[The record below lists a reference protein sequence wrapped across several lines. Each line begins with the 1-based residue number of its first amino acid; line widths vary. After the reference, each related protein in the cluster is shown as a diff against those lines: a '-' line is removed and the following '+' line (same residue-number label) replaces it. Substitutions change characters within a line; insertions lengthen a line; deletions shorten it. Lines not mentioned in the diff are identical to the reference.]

1 VGIDA
6 RALGQGEDTGIARY
20 THALIAALREG
31 HGVSTVLYRQD
42 FPRVLGPQLAVGIR
56 MRLGGVAVMHGPA
69 NALPLARYGLPG
81 VVTVHDLAIYEHPE
95 WFPRGQWF
103 ATRLV
108 VPHSIRSANLVIC
121 PSQATAGA
129 VARLM
134 GVGSERCRV
143 IPHGVEPDF
152 ALPVAAEICAQTRA
166 RYALPESYILQV
178 GTVQPRKNYL
188 ATLRALA
195 RIPAAERVP
204 LLIAGGLGW
213 DYEPVIR
220 AVERLGLRSWVRLL
234 GYVGFRE
241 LPPLYQLAR
250 AVAFP
255 SYDEGFGLP
264 ILEAFAAGVP
274 VAASNA
280 GAIPEVAGDAALLCG
295 PDDEAALAQ
304 NLLRLIS
311 DEPFRQL
318 QIAAGRV
325 RAARYTWSA
334 CAAAHAQAY
343 REAAAA

>member
-1 VGIDA
+1 MGIDA
-6 RALGQGEDTGIARY
+6 RALGQGDDTGIARY
-20 THALIAALREG
+20 IHALVAGLREG
-31 HGVSTVLYRQD
+31 LGVSAVLYRQE
-42 FPRVLGPQLAVGIR
+42 FPRVLGPQLAVGLR
-56 MRLGGVAVMHGPA
+56 MRLGGAALMHGPA

-108 VPHSIRSANLVIC
+108 VPHSIRSAKLVIC
-121 PSQATAGA
+121 PSQATAAA
-129 VARLM
+129 VARIM
-134 GVGSERCRV
+134 GVERARCRV
-143 IPHGVEPDF
+143 IAHGVEPEF
-152 ALPVAAEICAQTRA
+152 ALPVAAETCAQTRS
-166 RYALPESYILQV
+166 RYALPDRYILQV

-195 RIPAAERVP
+195 RIPAGERVP

-220 AVERLGLRSWVRLL
+220 AVERLGLRSWVRFL
-234 GYVGFRE
+234 GYVPFHE
-241 LPPLYQLAR
+241 LPALYQLAR
-250 AVAFP
+250 AVVFP

-274 VAASNA
+274 IAASTA
-280 GAIPEVAGDAALLCG
+280 GAIPEVAGDAALLCA
-295 PDDEAALAQ
+295 PDDEMALAQ
-304 NLLRLIS
+304 NLLQLIS
-311 DEPFRQL
+311 DEPLRQR

-325 RAARYTWSA
+325 RAARYSWSA
-334 CAAAHAQAY
+334 CAAGHAQAY

>member
-1 VGIDA
+1 MDA
-6 RALGQGEDTGIARY
+6 RALGQGDDTGIARY
-20 THALIAALREG
+20 IHALIAALREG
-31 HGVSTVLYRQD
+31 HGVSAVLYRQE
-42 FPRVLGPQLAVGIR
+42 FPRLVGPQLGVGLR
-56 MRLGGVAVMHGPA
+56 MRLGGAAVMHGPA

-81 VVTVHDLAIYEHPE
+81 VVTAHDLAIYDHPE

-103 ATRLV
+103 ATRVV
-108 VPHSIRSANLVIC
+108 VPRSIRSATLVIC
-121 PSQATAGA
+121 PSQATADA

-134 GVGSERCRV
+134 GVGGKRSRV
-143 IPHGVEPDF
+143 IPHGVEPEF
-152 ALPVAAEICAQTRA
+152 ALPVAAETCAQTRS

-195 RIPAAERVP
+195 RIPAAERIP

-213 DYEPVIR
+213 DYEPVIH
-220 AVERLGLRSWVRLL
+220 AVERLGLRSWVRFL
-234 GYVGFRE
+234 GYVGIRD

-274 VAASNA
+274 VAASTA
-280 GAIPEVAGDAALLCG
+280 GAIPEVAGGAALLCA
-295 PDDEAALAQ
+295 PDDEVALAR

-311 DEPFRQL
+311 DEPLRER

-343 REAAAA
+343 RDAAAA